1 MHWVK
6 GVSAFLRRG
15 SSSNNAGDR
24 VGHQG
29 ENSMPP
35 TSWPE
40 VQFRND
46 GEEALVESLWQG
58 YQEALGQVYITY
70 WF

>member
-1 MHWVK
+1 MVVSTGLPVKSGRKEGSWKTMHWVK

-40 VQFRND
+40 VQFR
-46 GEEALVESLWQG
+46 
-58 YQEALGQVYITY
+58 
-70 WF
+70 

>member
-40 VQFRND
+40 VQFR
-46 GEEALVESLWQG
+46 
-58 YQEALGQVYITY
+58 
-70 WF
+70 